1 MTLPQG
7 KPRTVDS
14 MPLEALPPEFGKLVA
29 KKVNCEKQDARH
41 ANIGFGNGWVTAD
54 SLISKGAYIHM
65 HFFKKTN
72 FVLSS

>member
-14 MPLEALPPEFGKLVA
+14 MSLEALPRGFGKLVT
-29 KKVNCEKQDARH
+29 KKVNRDKQDAKQ
-41 ANIGFGNGWVTAD
+41 ANIGFGNGWVTGD
-54 SLISKGAYIHM
+54 SFIFKDAYIHM